1 MCFERAFDFLCV
13 LASHLRFF
21 GEGGRS
27 SYLHLVAGVFPEPG
41 SQSGGDS
48 RSKDGGAEL
57 QLRGMPKKT

>member
-1 MCFERAFDFLCV
+1 MCLG
-13 LASHLRFF
+13 LSLTFF
-21 GEGGRS
+21 FVRGGRS